1 LEPKVT
7 ILDKDVIYSK
17 WASFTEYK
25 LRYTSQKFD
34 DELTRVVFD
43 SGDGAA
49 ILLYNSNSEKMLF
62 VRQFRFGAFF
72 NNPEEP
78 MITEVCAGIIEDG
91 NPKQSAIREALEET
105 GYKLDEVDHVGTVYA
120 TPGAHTEKLHLF
132 IGAYDDSM
140 KMNNGGGIDTENEDI
155 EVIEYSYD
163 KVIELYNQK
172 LINDAKTLILIQ
184 HWLIHHYYNQNKQ

>member
-1 LEPKVT
+1 MMEPKVT
-7 ILDKDVIYSK
+7 ILDEDIIYNK

-25 LRYTSQKFD
+25 LRYTSPKID

-49 ILLYNSNSEKMLF
+49 ILLYNADSETMLF

-72 NNPEEP
+72 NDSDEP

-91 NPKQSAIREALEET
+91 DPKQSAIREAIEET
-105 GYKLDEVDHVGTVYA
+105 GYKPEAVEHVGTVYA

-140 KMNNGGGIDTENEDI
+140 KMTDGGGVDSENEDI
-155 EVIEYSYD
+155 EVLEYSFAQVLD
-163 KVIELYNQK
+163 LYNQK
-172 LINDAKTLILIQ
+172 QINDAKTLILIQ
-184 HWLIHHYYNQNKQ
+184 HWLIHHYYNQK